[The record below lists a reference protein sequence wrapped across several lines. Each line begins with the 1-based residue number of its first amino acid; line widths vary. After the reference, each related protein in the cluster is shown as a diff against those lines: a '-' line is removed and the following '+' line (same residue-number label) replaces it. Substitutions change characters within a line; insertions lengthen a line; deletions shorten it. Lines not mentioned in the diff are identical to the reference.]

1 MSGSTCI
8 NTMTDI
14 PENALRARQS
24 YIEGMPTREIMAQTE
39 LSLWALYYWL
49 AGGPKKNG
57 VRVLEPISKRRLVT
71 RRRILK
77 EERVHMVER
86 MMRAA
91 ERQIREIEERLA
103 GTQQEPGA
111 TERDAR
117 TLAVLARTMQSLTAL
132 DALHEKGPPKP
143 KAPKN
148 ESVPRS
154 IDELRRSLARKLEAI
169 IAERDAAPARKGK

>member
-1 MSGSTCI
+1 
-8 NTMTDI
+8 MTPI
-14 PENALRARQS
+14 PENALRAREH
-24 YIEGMPTREIMAQTE
+24 YVEGKPTREIMAVTG

-49 AGGPKKNG
+49 AGGPKKAG
-57 VRVLEPISKRRLVT
+57 VRALEPIAKRKLVT

-91 ERQIREIEERLA
+91 ERQVRGIEERLA
-103 GTQQEPGA
+103 GTHQEPGA

-117 TLAVLARTMQSLTAL
+117 TLAVLAKTMQSLTAL
-132 DALHEKGPPKP
+132 DALHEKGAPKP

-148 ESVPRS
+148 ESVPKS

-169 IAERDAAPARKGK
+169 IAERDGAPARTGK